1 MQHDKLQTYKKSQTQ
16 KNTFSM
22 IPYKVQTGKLIYRFN
37 GQNVGYLWGR
47 RMEQKL
53 GGEVRCFWDATT
65 SVSWFEY

>member
-1 MQHDKLQTYKKSQTQ
+1 
-16 KNTFSM
+16 M
-22 IPYKVQTGKLIYRFN
+22 IPYKVQTGKLIYTLN

-53 GGEVRCFWDATT
+53 GGEERCFWDATT